1 MIRPLADRLK
11 LHLDED
17 MVKREDL
24 LEIFILGAVMA
35 DRELRD
41 SLDADDFIHVDMQCA
56 MSELK
61 NGGSYKY
68 LRGCMSNMLGVSWD
82 VADGPPLGAAVAR
95 FKQNGK
101 RAGVLDM
108 LVAAMRALE
117 GSRTDEDIDK
127 FFEACV
133 EAGSRAGASRQ
144 ADAAGLSRGV
154 SR

>member
-1 MIRPLADRLK
+1 MIRPLAERLK

-17 MVKREDL
+17 MVRREDL
-24 LEIFILGAVMA
+24 LEIFLLGPVMA
-35 DRELRD
+35 DRGLRD
-41 SLDADDFIHVDMQCA
+41 SLEAEDFIHVDMQCA

-68 LRGCMSNMLGVSWD
+68 LRECMYGMLGVSWD
-82 VADGPPLGAAVAR
+82 VVDGPPLEAAIAR

-117 GSRTDEDIDK
+117 GSRTDEDIDR

-133 EAGSRAGASRQ
+133 EAGSRASGQQ
-144 ADAAGLSRGV
+144 ADATGLS
-154 SR
+154 